1 MSDDPY
7 CFIFGQDGSIFP
19 IEFTDNRK
27 VKMSSTKVVV
37 DYSPVAKLC
46 PACLQSSDATWNL
59 GQLRADN
66 TALRAA
72 LDDLCDCVRL
82 ASHGMIKQHL
92 GFLTA
97 LAYDKAREILKTTK

>member
-27 VKMSSTKVVV
+27 VKMSSTKVFV
-37 DYSPVAKLC
+37 DYSPVAKIC
-46 PACLQSSDATWNL
+46 PACLQPSDSTYNL
-59 GQLRADN
+59 GQLQADN

-82 ASHGMIKQHL
+82 ASHGMIKKYF
-92 GFLTA
+92 GPLTG
-97 LAYDKAREILKTTK
+97 LAYDKAREILRGTK